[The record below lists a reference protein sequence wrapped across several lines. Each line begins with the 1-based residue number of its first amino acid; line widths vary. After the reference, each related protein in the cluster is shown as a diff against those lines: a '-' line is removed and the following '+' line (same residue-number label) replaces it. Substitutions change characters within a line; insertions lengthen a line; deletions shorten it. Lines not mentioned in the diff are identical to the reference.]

1 MLSHALECAKRK
13 GVSVEVKKVPG
24 AYEIPFAVK
33 QFLKEKDIDAVAT
46 LGTVIQG
53 ETHHDIIIMQAIAKA
68 LLALSLQYDKP
79 VSLGVSGPRITEEQ
93 AKARIKEYA
102 ERAVETALR

>member
-1 MLSHALECAKRK
+1 
-13 GVSVEVKKVPG
+13 
-24 AYEIPFAVK
+24 
-33 QFLKEKDIDAVAT
+33 
-46 LGTVIQG
+46 
-53 ETHHDIIIMQAIAKA
+53 
-68 LLALSLQYDKP
+68 LQYDKP